1 MSLLIKEANYFSKD
15 EPMNQ
20 SLSLIE
26 ESPEID
32 FFAKSDDI
40 GQVKE
45 NFFIEVISKFKN
57 EESLTLKDKLEFSY
71 LLSLAISSFNE
82 EMIKEFNEEEC
93 HLSLLNWVWRYRK
106 KIKEFRNII
115 QNKNSLKLIPNFI
128 YFFSNKYNKL
138 LIEINF
144 IIQLLINILNIL
156 YFLPITSSELLNLKL
171 YEKLSKIKEYIKPLV
186 QKDIVNLTD
195 IILLRWKELIDLES
209 EQKIIAKFKL
219 NKLGIRIKRIREE
232 KIAEQTTETDSTD
245 NDTIINIETNI
256 NNNIIIN
263 NNKKINLNK
272 KFKNKKIKV
281 SFDLSRNSV
290 IKYNKD
296 DMPFQITLEKQ
307 KNKDNKELF
316 SIS

>member
-93 HLSLLNWVWRYRK
+93 HLNLLNWVWRYRK

-171 YEKLSKIKEYIKPLV
+171 YEKLSKIKEYIKPFV

-219 NKLGIRIKRIREE
+219 NKLGIKRIREE

>member
-171 YEKLSKIKEYIKPLV
+171 YEKLSKIKEYIKPFV
-186 QKDIVNLTD
+186 QKDIMNLND

-209 EQKIIAKFKL
+209 EQKIISKFKL
-219 NKLGIRIKRIREE
+219 NKLGIKRIREE

>member
-45 NFFIEVISKFKN
+45 NFFIEIISKFKN

-171 YEKLSKIKEYIKPLV
+171 YEKLSKIKEYIKPFV

-219 NKLGIRIKRIREE
+219 NKLGIKRIREE

>member
-40 GQVKE
+40 GQVKK

-144 IIQLLINILNIL
+144 VIQLLINILNIL
-156 YFLPITSSELLNLKL
+156 YFLPITLSELLNLKL
-171 YEKLSKIKEYIKPLV
+171 YEKLSKIKEYIKPFV
-186 QKDIVNLTD
+186 QKDIVNLAD

-219 NKLGIRIKRIREE
+219 NKLGIKRIREE

>member
-1 MSLLIKEANYFSKD
+1 MSLLIKEANYFSKY

-171 YEKLSKIKEYIKPLV
+171 YEKLSKIKEYIKPFV
-186 QKDIVNLTD
+186 QKDIVNLAD

-219 NKLGIRIKRIREE
+219 NKLGIKRIREE

>member
-57 EESLTLKDKLEFSY
+57 EESLTLKDKLEFTY

-171 YEKLSKIKEYIKPLV
+171 YEKLSKIKEYIKPFV

-219 NKLGIRIKRIREE
+219 NKLGIKRIREE

>member
-71 LLSLAISSFNE
+71 LLSLTISSFNE

-156 YFLPITSSELLNLKL
+156 YFLPITSSELLNLKF
-171 YEKLSKIKEYIKPLV
+171 YEKLSKIKEYIKSFA
-186 QKDIVNLTD
+186 QSEIINLTEA
-195 IILLRWKELIDLES
+195 ILLKWKKQIDFES
-209 EQKIIAKFKL
+209 EQKIVSKYKL
-219 NKLGIRIKRIREE
+219 NKLGIKRHRDEKNEE
-232 KIAEQTTETDSTD
+232 QISESDSTD
-245 NDTIINIETNI
+245 NDTIINIENNL
-256 NNNIIIN
+256 NNNYNFKN
-263 NNKKINLNK
+263 NENINLNK
-272 KFKNKKIKV
+272 KLKNKKIKV

>member
-171 YEKLSKIKEYIKPLV
+171 YEKLSKIKEYIKPFV

-219 NKLGIRIKRIREE
+219 NKLGIKRIREE